1 MSCMCAH
8 RLGTLVAAAGI
19 LCVVT
24 LAAPAFDS
32 AVVANEFGHSFEDPA
47 EVAAWKCQPG
57 ITIERTST
65 WASDGTS
72 SLQINVPAGTPWF
85 GIQRDVSLDE
95 FRRHEFLEFDIHA
108 LTDVDTFTFTMRA
121 AKFQDFMLTH
131 DRLKAGETIHVRI
144 RLPDNE
150 IVRHGDTANISLWM
164 VNHSAAAQ
172 RILVD
177 TIRLTGRGGE
187 GRRIETLLSRIKA
200 SGIEDDQTQSLRDD
214 CEALLTRTVTAEDV
228 ERVRGRW
235 SELLTRALN
244 AETDESFHAVGV
256 SPLEKVRRQD
266 GLAGLPVKPAQRG
279 LRLEMARNEYESGQ
293 LVFLP
298 SRSDGTATLEVTV
311 GDLAGPGNATIPST
325 DIELRLVDEVDIEG
339 TTQFPGERLTGL
351 WPDPLLPNARFTVKP
366 GALQSAW
373 LTVRSRAATPP
384 GSYEGRI
391 SVRDGT
397 GTVSTLPLAVTVW
410 DFVLPEKSSLK
421 STFNAWSHNWATFYN
436 YGSYPRFSWFHHAS
450 FDDIPKD
457 RQLAAIDFF
466 ADYRATLQG
475 MITWGMIHGKPVPPV
490 LQPDGSLSLDAAQP
504 GAASYDEIAAAA
516 LKNDGGLVVGE
527 VGGQMKLHVAE
538 AERDPVVAAQ
548 VKEYLD
554 LVTRHAA
561 DRGWADSLYLYLVD
575 EPHTKPRGWEAV
587 LAEARFVKSTA
598 PDIKTFVSSGVL
610 LPTPDKRG
618 LYTDIDVFCMLWDR
632 TPPRDAQSLRA
643 SGKEVWWYGANVTYA
658 PYPNWAV
665 HQSNVFSRVIPLL
678 SYRFQMDGVLNWAAT
693 LFNDDNSFPQDGP
706 RWPERP
712 WSMKGWMYQPG
723 EGHVCYP
730 APDGSFWPSIR
741 LANWRDGMEDYEYL
755 KLLQD
760 ALPRLTEAQRE
771 RAQAVLSL
779 RSMISAPY
787 DYSTDPAQ
795 FALLRRQV
803 AELLTSSRH

>member
-1 MSCMCAH
+1 MS
-8 RLGTLVAAAGI
+8 RTLSQVLVNLVAASGM
-19 LCVVT
+19 LCIATAVGT
-24 LAAPAFDS
+24 ASSAAA
-32 AVVANEFGHSFEDPA
+32 AANEFGHSFEHQA
-47 EVAAWKCQPG
+47 EIAVWKCQPG

-131 DRLKAGETIHVRI
+131 DRLKPGETIHVRI
-144 RLPDNE
+144 LLTDNE
-150 IVRHGDTANISLWM
+150 IVRHGDTASISLWM

-177 TIRLTGRGGE
+177 NIRLTGRGGE

-200 SGIEDDQTQSLRDD
+200 SGIDDGQTRSLRAE
-214 CEALLTRTVTAEDV
+214 CEALLAGTVTAEDV
-228 ERVRGRW
+228 ERTRGRW
-235 SELLTRALN
+235 GELLTRALN
-244 AETDESFHAVGV
+244 TVADRPFHVVCV

-266 GLAGLPVKPAQRG
+266 ILADLPVKPAQRG

-293 LVFLP
+293 LVFLA
-298 SRSDGTATLEVTV
+298 SRPDGMATLEVTV
-311 GDLAGPGNATIPST
+311 GDLVGPGDATIPAT
-325 DIELRLVDEVDIEG
+325 DIELRMVDEVDIGG

-351 WPDPLLPNARFTVKP
+351 WPDPLMPSGPFTVKP
-366 GALQSAW
+366 GALQCAW

-397 GTVSTLPLAVTVW
+397 GTVLTLPLAVTVW
-410 DFVLPEKSSLK
+410 DFVIPEKASLK
-421 STFNAWSHNWATFYN
+421 TNFCAWSHNWATFYN

-457 RQLAAIDFF
+457 HQLAAIDFF

-490 LQPDGSLSLDAAQP
+490 LQPDGSLSLDTAPP
-504 GAASYDEIAAAA
+504 GAASYAEIAAAA
-516 LKNDGGLVVGE
+516 MKNDGGLVIGE
-527 VGGQMKLHVAE
+527 LGGQTRLHLGE
-538 AERDPVVAAQ
+538 TDRDPAVAAH
-548 VKEYLD
+548 VKDYLS
-554 LVTRHAA
+554 LVVRHAGEQG
-561 DRGWADSLYLYLVD
+561 RADSLYLYLLD
-575 EPHTKPRGWEAV
+575 EPHTKPGGWEAV

-598 PDIKTFVSSGVL
+598 PVINTFVSSGVL
-610 LPTPDKRG
+610 LPTPDKRA
-618 LYTDIDVFCMLWDR
+618 LYKDIDVFCMLWDR
-632 TPPRDAQSLRA
+632 TPSRDAQALRA

-665 HQSNVFSRVIPLL
+665 HQPNLSPRVIPLL

-755 KLLQD
+755 KLLQN

-779 RSMISAPY
+779 TSMVTAPY
-787 DYSTDPAQ
+787 DYSTDPVD
-795 FALLRRQV
+795 FARLRRQI
-803 AELLTSSRH
+803 AALLTEP